1 MQPNRAAY
9 VATARLLPPSL
20 PAPHLP
26 RPRLDR
32 RLDDAARRSLTTLIA
47 GAGYGKSTAVAAW
60 AAERRLCWYTCS
72 EEDDHLLTLLRGLA
86 AALRTRVVSLP
97 PELASAVRGAAGPD
111 TEDAD
116 RADALAALLAEAL
129 DDAGTDDL
137 HLVIDDVGSI
147 GTESGGARLL
157 NALVRQA
164 PARLRLVLI
173 TRGSL
178 PVELRHTRELTEIAG
193 PELSFTAEE
202 TRAVLHL
209 AGVEDA
215 GVAAAIH
222 AATAGWPA
230 AVRLAAEALR
240 GRTGQDVDEVLR
252 RLNRPGGSL
261 YALLVEEVL
270 DRAAPAHR
278 ELISQL
284 ADLPRVTL
292 DLCGELGVPDA
303 VRALLDL
310 ERRGLLLDVDDADGW
325 RTLPPMVRDAVRVAL
340 PLDDDG
346 RHEVAH
352 RAARWF
358 TSAGHLEDALQVLM
372 TAGTDAALAQ
382 LLRDHGQRMVATG
395 ACAQVVRAVETLP
408 DELRST
414 SLQLVE
420 GHARQVLGDWEG
432 ALQVF
437 EDAGGVHRPLPAATA
452 WRMGLIHHFR
462 GDLDVAIATYD
473 RGLDDHDDPVER
485 AHLLAW
491 SGTARWLLGDVEAC
505 RSFATQASE
514 LASSTGDPAALAISH
529 TTRALAAASDGDRR
543 ANDTH
548 YLRAL
553 TAAEEAGDVLQ
564 LLRIRCNRGS
574 RHLEEGAYHAAIEEL
589 DLALRLGEASGYVA
603 LHGLSLCN
611 RAEARRRLGRL
622 EEAVAD
628 YESARQ
634 IYQSID
640 SRMVGYAISG
650 LGDVHRIRGDLTMAR
665 AAYEEAVEVLG
676 AGNDAQGLS
685 PALAGLARVVAA
697 TDLAEAAS
705 IANRAIDRSGGLS
718 QVGAHLTAGFVA
730 LARGDRDAAARFAA
744 SAQEAARSRRD
755 RAGLAESLELSALTH
770 DDLHQAVGLL
780 GEAITI
786 WSALE
791 EPIGRARAS
800 LAAARLDPQGGQH
813 TQASLASRRLQELG
827 LSRRAAE
834 AAGTLREVAERR
846 TGTIEIQALGGFT
859 VRRDGTPVP
868 HTAWQSRKA
877 RDLVK
882 ILIARRGRPT
892 AREQLIAL
900 LWPDEDPA
908 RVGNRLSGLLSVART
923 VLDPDKEHDP
933 NTFLVADRHT
943 IGLDLRRAA
952 VDVEAFL
959 DTAAEGLALRAHE
972 PRRAITLL
980 EEAEAVYAGDVLEE
994 DPYEDWAI
1002 ALREEARAT
1011 YIAVTRAVAAAA
1023 ADRGEADRAVR
1034 YLLRILERDPFDER
1048 AHHDLIRALKIDGRH
1063 GEARRRYRAYIAR
1076 MAELGVPGEPFAA
1089 IADH

>member
-1 MQPNRAAY
+1 MQPNRVGY
-9 VATARLLPPSL
+9 VSTARLLPPTL
-20 PAPHLP
+20 PAIHLP
-26 RPRLDR
+26 RARLDG
-32 RLDDAARRSLTTLIA
+32 RLDEATQRPLTTLVA
-47 GAGYGKSTAVAAW
+47 GAGYGKSTTVAAW
-60 AAERRLCWYTCS
+60 ATERRLCWYACTGQ
-72 EEDDHLLTLLRGLA
+72 DDHLLTLLRGLT

-97 PELASAVRGAAGPD
+97 PELASAVRGSAGPD
-111 TEDAD
+111 TDDAD

-137 HLVIDDVGSI
+137 HLVIDDVGLI
-147 GTESGGARLL
+147 TADSGGARLL
-157 NALVRQA
+157 DALVRQA
-164 PARLRLVLI
+164 PARLRLVLL
-173 TRGSL
+173 TRGAL
-178 PVELRHTRELTEIAG
+178 PIELRHSSEVTEITG
-193 PELSFTAEE
+193 PQLSFTADE
-202 TRAVLHL
+202 TRALLEL
-209 AGVEDA
+209 AGIGDTE
-215 GVAAAIH
+215 VAAAVH

-240 GRTGQDVDEVLR
+240 GRTSQDVDEVLR
-252 RLNRPGGSL
+252 RLNRPGGRL

-270 DRAAPAHR
+270 ERAAPPHR
-278 ELISQL
+278 DLVARL
-284 ADLPRVTL
+284 AELPRVTAE
-292 DLCGELGVPDA
+292 LCTELGVPDA
-303 VRALLDL
+303 GQALHDLD
-310 ERRGLLLDVDDADGW
+310 RSGLLVDLDEADGW
-325 RTLPPMVRDAVRVAL
+325 YALPPMVREAVRVAV
-340 PLDDDG
+340 PLEADR
-346 RHEVAH
+346 RHEVAT

-358 TSAGHLEDALQVLM
+358 TSAGHLEDALQVLS
-372 TAGTDAALAQ
+372 TAGADSALAE
-382 LLRDHGQRMVATG
+382 LLREHGQRMVATG
-395 ACAQVVRAVETLP
+395 ACAQVVRAVEMLP
-408 DELRST
+408 PELRST

-432 ALQVF
+432 ALRVF
-437 EDAGGVHRPLPAATA
+437 EDVGDAAQPLPAATA

-462 GDLDVAIATYD
+462 GDLDIAIATYD

-491 SGTARWLLGDVEAC
+491 SGTARWLLGDVEGC
-505 RSFATQASE
+505 RDFATRASE
-514 LASSTGDPAALAISH
+514 LARSTGNPAALAITH
-529 TTRALAAASDGDRR
+529 TTLALVSAADGDRR

-553 TAAEEAGDVLQ
+553 VAAEEAGDVLQ

-574 RHLEEGAYHAAIEEL
+574 RHLEEGSYHEAINEL
-589 DLALRLGEASGYVA
+589 ELALRLGEASGYVA

-622 EEAVAD
+622 EEAIAD

-640 SRMVGYAISG
+640 SRMVGYALSG

-665 AAYEEAVEVLG
+665 AAYEEAVEVLE

-697 TDLAEAAS
+697 TDLEEAAK
-705 IANRAIDRSGGLS
+705 IADRAIERSGGLS
-718 QVGAHLTAGFVA
+718 QVGAHLAAGFVA
-730 LARGDRDAAARFAA
+730 LARADRDTATRFAA

-755 RAGLAESLELSALTH
+755 RAGLAESLELAALTLG
-770 DDLHQAVGLL
+770 DPRQAVGLL
-780 GEAITI
+780 GEAVTI

-800 LAAARLDPQGGQH
+800 LAAARLDPDGGQH
-813 TQASLASRRLQELG
+813 TPAALASRRLRELG

-834 AAGTLREVAERR
+834 VAGTLREVAERR

-859 VRRDGTPVP
+859 VRRDGIPVP
-868 HTAWQSRKA
+868 HSAWQSRKA

-908 RVGNRLSGLLSVART
+908 QVGNRLSGLLSVART
-923 VLDPDKEHDP
+923 VFDPDKVHDP

-943 IGLDLRRAA
+943 IGLDLHRAA

-959 DTAAEGLALRAHE
+959 ETAAEGLALRTHD
-972 PRRAITLL
+972 PRRAISLL
-980 EEAEAVYAGDVLEE
+980 EEAEATYAGDVLEE
-994 DPYEDWAI
+994 DPYEDWTI

-1011 YIAVTRAVAAAA
+1011 YIGVTRAVAAAA

-1034 YLLRILERDPFDER
+1034 YLLRILERDQFDER
-1048 AHHDLIRALKIDGRH
+1048 AHHDLIRALTTDGRH
-1063 GEARRRYRAYIAR
+1063 GEARRRYRAYVAR

-1089 IADH
+1089 IVEG

>member
-1 MQPNRAAY
+1 MQPNRAGY

-20 PAPHLP
+20 PALHLP
-26 RPRLDR
+26 RPRIDR
-32 RLDDAARRSLTTLIA
+32 RLDDATKHPLTTLVA
-47 GAGYGKSTAVAAW
+47 GAGHGKSTAVAAW
-60 AAERRLCWYTCS
+60 ATDRRLCWYACG
-72 EEDDHLLTLLRGLA
+72 EQDDHLLTLLRGLT
-86 AALRTRVVSLP
+86 AALRARVASLP
-97 PELASAVRGAAGPD
+97 PELASAVRGSAGPD
-111 TEDAD
+111 TDDAD

-129 DDAGTDDL
+129 DDAGSDDL
-137 HLVIDDVGSI
+137 HLVIDDIGSI
-147 GTESGGARLL
+147 AADTGGARLL
-157 NALVRQA
+157 DALVRQA
-164 PARLRLVLI
+164 PARLRLVLL
-173 TRGSL
+173 TRGNL
-178 PVELRHTRELTEIAG
+178 PIELRQTRGVTEIAG
-193 PELSFTAEE
+193 PELTFTADE
-202 TRAVLHL
+202 TQAVLRL
-209 AGVEDA
+209 ADIDDP

-252 RLNRPGGSL
+252 RLNRPGGRL
-261 YALLVEEVL
+261 YTLLIEEVL
-270 DRAAPAHR
+270 DRAAPSHRDVIAH
-278 ELISQL
+278 L
-284 ADLPRVTL
+284 ADLPRVTPE
-292 DLCGELGVPDA
+292 LCGELGIVEADQ
-303 VRALLDL
+303 ALRDL
-310 ERRGLLLDVDDADGW
+310 ERRGLLSDVDDADGW
-325 RTLPPMVRDAVRVAL
+325 RTLPPMVRDAVRVAM
-340 PLDDDG
+340 PLGDDR
-346 RHEVAH
+346 RHGVAT
-352 RAARWF
+352 RAAGWF
-358 TSAGHLEDALQVLM
+358 AAAGHLEDALQVLV
-372 TAGTDAALAQ
+372 TAGTDTALAGF
-382 LLRDHGQRMVATG
+382 LGDHGQRLVATG
-395 ACAQVVRAVETLP
+395 ACAQVVRAVEMLP
-408 DELRST
+408 GNLRST

-432 ALQVF
+432 ALRVF
-437 EDAGGVHRPLPAATA
+437 EDAGGVDRPLPAATA

-473 RGLDDHDDPVER
+473 RGLGDHGDPIER

-491 SGTARWLLGDVEAC
+491 SGTARWLLGDVEGC
-505 RSFATQASE
+505 RSFAAQASE
-514 LASSTGDPAALAISH
+514 LARTTGDPAALAISH
-529 TTRALAAASDGDRR
+529 TTRALVAASDGDRR

-553 TAAEEAGDVLQ
+553 AAAEEAGDVLQ

-574 RHLEEGAYHAAIEEL
+574 RHLEEGAYHQAIAEL

-611 RAEARRRLGRL
+611 RAEARQRLGRL

-634 IYQSID
+634 IYQTID

-665 AAYEEAVEVLG
+665 AAYEEAVDVLE

-697 TDLAEAAS
+697 TDLDAAMELAE
-705 IANRAIDRSGGLS
+705 RAIDRSGGLS
-718 QVGAHLTAGFVA
+718 RVGAHLAAGFVA
-730 LARGDRDAAARFAA
+730 LARGERGVAADFAA
-744 SAQEAARSRRD
+744 SAQEAARGRRD
-755 RAGLAESLELSALTH
+755 RAGLAESLELAALTH
-770 DDLHQAVGLL
+770 DDPHHAAGLL
-780 GEAITI
+780 GEAVSI
-786 WSALE
+786 WSELE
-791 EPIGRARAS
+791 EPIGRARAA
-800 LAAARLDPQGGQH
+800 LAAARLDPQGGRH
-813 TQASLASRRLQELG
+813 TQAALASRRLQELG

-859 VRRDGTPVP
+859 VRRDGIPVP
-868 HTAWQSRKA
+868 HSAWQSRKA

-882 ILIARRGRPT
+882 ILVARRGRPT

-900 LWPDEDPA
+900 LWPDEDPS

-959 DTAAEGLALRAHE
+959 ETAAEGLALRDHD
-972 PRRAITLL
+972 PRRGITLL
-980 EEAEAVYAGDVLEE
+980 EEAEAGYAGDLLEE
-994 DPYEDWAI
+994 DPYEDWAV
-1002 ALREEARAT
+1002 ALREESRAT

-1048 AHHDLIRALKIDGRH
+1048 AHHDLIRALTTDGRH
-1063 GEARRRYRAYIAR
+1063 GEARRRYRAYVAR
-1076 MAELGVPGEPFAA
+1076 MAELGVPGEPFTA
-1089 IADH
+1089 IVDA